1 MFAAIT
7 SVSNCT
13 VKTKPGYNC
22 SYNIPAKLPETTAH
36 INKIGFC
43 ISASLLLTWSFAAL
57 KMALQ
62 HFEMAT
68 SRIQSQEEQRLFVS
82 LLTIQ
87 QIALSYLAVVSWS
100 LTSETLTDDEWFTT
114 SRLFKN
120 TFRPSVSKLVQHN
133 GRPSN
138 LHTGANFDVFVTITV
153 HNYSLFWSSL
163 TNLSYSSHVK
173 PS

>member
-7 SVSNCT
+7 SVSNRT
-13 VKTKPGYNC
+13 VKTEPGYNC
-22 SYNIPAKLPETTAH
+22 SYNIPARLPETTAH

-82 LLTIQ
+82 LLTIH

-114 SRLFKN
+114 SRLFKIHSAPALAILFN
-120 TFRPSVSKLVQHN
+120 TTDAPQIYILV
-133 GRPSN
+133 P
-138 LHTGANFDVFVTITV
+138 I
-153 HNYSLFWSSL
+153 L
-163 TNLSYSSHVK
+163 TYL
-173 PS
+173 